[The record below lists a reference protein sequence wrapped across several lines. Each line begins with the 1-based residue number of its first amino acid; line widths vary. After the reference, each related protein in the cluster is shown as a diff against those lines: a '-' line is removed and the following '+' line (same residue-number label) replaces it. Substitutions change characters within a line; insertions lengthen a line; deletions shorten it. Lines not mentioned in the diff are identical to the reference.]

1 MKNFQVLSKPKEIY
15 KKMLQDIEQA
25 RKSIYLETYIYED
38 DEIGD
43 KFLQALIKKAREG
56 VKVFVLIDALGS
68 GSTKTFMHNILGIKN
83 TLGLSTG
90 ANKDYFKK
98 LEEAGGEIRFFKEV
112 RYVIRWFGE
121 NHERNHRKL
130 LLIDEKISYI
140 GSINITSGC
149 LDWRELVLKLEGAI
163 SSHFVYSFLN
173 HWELAGKIT
182 KKKIKLILHKG
193 FEILQDIPADNK
205 MVTARKYTQ
214 LIRNAKKEI
223 LIETPYF
230 VPPIRI
236 RQALSRAVKRGVS
249 VTLLLPCKSDL
260 KILDIIRNRYLGRLY
275 MKGIKIYYYLPS
287 NLHSKLLLVDNSFF
301 LLGSSNLDYRALIH
315 QYEINL
321 FGRNK
326 KIISKLRSFFNSGL
340 KASKPFDYRE
350 YKSRSSF
357 TKALELAISI
367 IENYL

>member
-1 MKNFQVLSKPKEIY
+1 M
-15 KKMLQDIEQA
+15 
-25 RKSIYLETYIYED
+25 
-38 DEIGD
+38 
-43 KFLQALIKKAREG
+43 
-56 VKVFVLIDALGS
+56 
-68 GSTKTFMHNILGIKN
+68 
-83 TLGLSTG
+83 
-90 ANKDYFKK
+90 
-98 LEEAGGEIRFFKEV
+98 

-149 LDWRELVLKLEGAI
+149 LDWRELVLKLEGTI
-163 SSHFVYSFLN
+163 GSHFVFSFLS

-193 FEILQDIPADNK
+193 FEILQDIPADKK
-205 MVTARKYTQ
+205 MLTADKYIK
-214 LIRNAKKEI
+214 LIKSAKKEI

-236 RQALSRAVKRGVS
+236 RQALDRAVKRGVN
-249 VTLLLPCKSDL
+249 VTILLPCKSDL

-301 LLGSSNLDYRALIH
+301 ILGSSNLDYRALVH

-321 FGRNK
+321 LGRNK
-326 KIISKLRSFFNSGL
+326 KIISELRSFFNSGL
-340 KASKPFDYRE
+340 KESKPFDYRE

-357 TKALELAISI
+357 TKALEFSLHSF
-367 IENYL
+367 NCGNPFK